1 MQIIKIRINTLFK
14 THPHNREPLWR
25 ETIGPA
31 RLGASLP
38 LDALK
43 VDPVVVG
50 EGIQARAKGDAARG
64 CSAVGVGICFVEG
77 GVVVEVLHYYYLL
90 IYFLL
95 SYAFFLKKKITMSKC
110 REDYLLDVD
119 NVVAV
124 LSEPLADHF
133 GVLGLVAWDIIAV
146 DDFGKAGDVEGEDV
160 ECAGGSGES
169 WAQQGH
175 KSEGSHHVCP

>member
-64 CSAVGVGICFVEG
+64 CGAVGVGICFVEG
-77 GVVVEVLHYYYLL
+77 GVVVEVLHYNSLL
-90 IYFLL
+90 IYFVFLML
-95 SYAFFLKKKITMSKC
+95 FFFNITMSKC
-110 REDYLLDVD
+110 GEDYLLDMD

-146 DDFGKAGDVEGEDV
+146 DDFGEAGDVEGEDV
-160 ECAGGSGES
+160 EGAGGSGES
-169 WAQQGH
+169 WAQQGQN
-175 KSEGSHHVCP
+175 SEGSHHVYP